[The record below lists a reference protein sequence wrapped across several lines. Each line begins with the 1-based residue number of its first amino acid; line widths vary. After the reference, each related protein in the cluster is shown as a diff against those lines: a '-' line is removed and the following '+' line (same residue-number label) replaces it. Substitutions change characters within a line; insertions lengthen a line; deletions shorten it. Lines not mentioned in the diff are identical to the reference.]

1 MSKDIKL
8 NSNKPNEERYDPD
21 YVVVFPFYQEVE
33 AGKKYQ
39 ELYKKIITDNEC
51 YMKIGFD
58 TNEKRSKKSLL
69 ERDKHYRFFINT
81 TL

>member
-21 YVVVFPFYQEVE
+21 YVVVFPFYQEVD

-39 ELYKKIITDNEC
+39 ELYKKIITDN
-51 YMKIGFD
+51 
-58 TNEKRSKKSLL
+58 
-69 ERDKHYRFFINT
+69 
-81 TL
+81 